1 METKKRPHA
10 DDAEQSRAKKRA
22 VSDDH
27 ASPSH
32 PNGTTTSHGDEP
44 KEGDDIEL
52 FRKEAIFRRM
62 RYYSREAERSQAR
75 VEDLE
80 RRFNTCQAGL
90 AALEACWTQLIGT
103 IRSLVKPED
112 LPSLEKES
120 EGVHDLAAHL
130 SSEADPEYVEALRDK
145 MQTTSDIIKA
155 FVSISAQSHS
165 GPSSEEM
172 LKRCQEAETERAAL
186 RSELTSVRARL
197 HDSESQRQNYH
208 EQLLAAEKRADR
220 LQSKSLT
227 SSSSAAQEEPNETV
241 STEPLS
247 SPDPP
252 AVNGN
257 SSLDSDEWKDLAE
270 LRETKI
276 EELTRE
282 NTELQTQLQ
291 TAQLQLRA
299 LPDEIVVESSQ
310 YKVLQERTSLLE
322 HTAKESQAEA
332 TKLKEQLDN
341 LMTARSDLEAGLK
354 AANETAL
361 NELQQALNKRD
372 SELLRMRTRN
382 DQVSAEINERR
393 EKEKARLSTAAEF
406 KTLAEARGERIAIL
420 ESETQRLKARLT
432 ANAGDE
438 DLMTFIWQNTSED
451 LSYVDDLRRRLSNAE
466 ERVEALQKTLAGRGD
481 AAKSEAEVRR
491 QLAHVQKQLD
501 KYQAVYGDASSMPP
515 ETAQLSEQL
524 QRKQDELDKL
534 RLQDKQ
540 REQAESAIYSEL
552 DKLSAAWEALEKQL
566 KKKVYD
572 LSAMDER
579 ISKVQMERAKTDNK
593 FFLCMRDKEAVD
605 NERKRLVQNLDRA
618 AKAIEKLGDAE
629 KNLQSRVATLEK
641 EVVLWKRMAE
651 EQKERGNA
659 LEFEVNEWH
668 LRAQGERKNADEMR
682 AASAENIKA
691 MEQKR
696 TELRKLEE
704 SLLKTKK
711 DAEKH
716 AAKLKLISA
725 SSNSSAN
732 EVELQK
738 EVDKCYRLLKC
749 STCQQNIR
757 NTVLTKCMHTFCRS
771 CIDARIATRQRKC
784 PACNLGFSQGEVTT
798 LFLQ

>member
-1 METKKRPHA
+1 METRKRPHA
-10 DDAEQSRAKKRA
+10 DDGEQSRAKKRA
-22 VSDDH
+22 VSDDR

-32 PNGTTTSHGDEP
+32 PNGTTTPIGDEP
-44 KEGDDIEL
+44 KEGDNIEL

-75 VEDLE
+75 VADLE

-120 EGVHDLAAHL
+120 EGIYDLAAHL

-145 MQTTSDIIKA
+145 MQTTSDIVKA
-155 FVSISAQSHS
+155 FVSISTQSHS

-172 LKRCQEAETERAAL
+172 MKRCQEAETERAAL

-197 HDSESQRQNYH
+197 RDSESQRQAYH
-208 EQLLAAEKRADR
+208 EQLLAAEKRVDR
-220 LQSKSLT
+220 LQSKSLV
-227 SSSSAAQEEPNETV
+227 SDSSAVKEEHSEHAP
-241 STEPLS
+241 TEPVS
-247 SPDPP
+247 SPGPP
-252 AVNGN
+252 AVNGTPA
-257 SSLDSDEWKDLAE
+257 LDSDEWKDLAE
-270 LRETKI
+270 LREKKI

-282 NTELQTQLQ
+282 NMELQTQLQ
-291 TAQLQLRA
+291 TTQLQLKA

-310 YKVLQERTSLLE
+310 YKVLQERASQLE

-341 LMTARSDLEAGLK
+341 LMISRSDLEAGLK
-354 AANETAL
+354 SANEAAL
-361 NELQQALNKRD
+361 TELQQALSKRD

-382 DQVSAEINERR
+382 DQISAEINERR
-393 EKEKARLSTAAEF
+393 EKEKARLSTASEF
-406 KTLAEARGERIAIL
+406 KALAEARAERIAIL
-420 ESETQRLKARLT
+420 ESETQRLKARLA

-438 DLMTFIWQNTSED
+438 DLMTFLWQSTSED
-451 LSYVDDLRRRLSNAE
+451 ISYVDDLKRRLSAAE
-466 ERVEALQKTLAGRGD
+466 ERVAALEKTLADRGD
-481 AAKSEAEVRR
+481 TAKSEAEVRR

-534 RLQDKQ
+534 HLQDKQ
-540 REQAESAIYSEL
+540 REQAESAIYGEL

-572 LSAMDER
+572 LSAADER
-579 ISKVQMERAKTDNK
+579 VSKMNIEKAKADNK
-593 FFLCMRDKEAVD
+593 FFLCMRDKEASD
-605 NERKRLVQNLDRA
+605 NERKRLAQNLDRA
-618 AKAIEKLGDAE
+618 AKAIERLGDAE
-629 KNLQSRVATLEK
+629 KNLQSKVNSLEK

-659 LEFEVNEWH
+659 LEFDVNEWH
-668 LRAQGERKNADEMR
+668 LRAQGERKSADELR
-682 AASAENIKA
+682 AAFAEHTKA

-725 SSNSSAN
+725 SSGSSAH
-732 EVELQK
+732 EAELQK
-738 EVDKCYRLLKC
+738 EVDKFYRLLKC
-749 STCQQNIR
+749 SVCQQNIR
-757 NTVLTKCMHTFCRS
+757 NTVITKCMHTFCRS

-784 PACNLGFSQGEVTT
+784 PACNLAFSNGEVTT
-798 LFLQ
+798 LYFQ

>member
-22 VSDDH
+22 VSDDR

-44 KEGDDIEL
+44 KEGDNIEL

-62 RYYSREAERSQAR
+62 RHYSREAERSQAR
-75 VEDLE
+75 VADLE

-120 EGVHDLAAHL
+120 EGIYNLTARL
-130 SSEADPEYVEALRDK
+130 SSEADPEYIKVLRDK
-145 MQTTSDIIKA
+145 MQTTSDIVKA
-155 FVSISAQSHS
+155 FVSISSQNHS

-172 LKRCQEAETERAAL
+172 LTRCQEAETERAIL
-186 RSELTSVRARL
+186 QSELSSVRARL
-197 HDSESQRQNYH
+197 RDSESQRQSYY

-227 SSSSAAQEEPNETV
+227 PGQSVAKEEPTD
-241 STEPLS
+241 STTTEMVS
-247 SPDPP
+247 SPGPP
-252 AVNGN
+252 PVNGTY
-257 SSLDSDEWKDLAE
+257 SLDSEEWKDLAS

-282 NTELQTQLQ
+282 NTELQLQLQ
-291 TAQLQLRA
+291 TAQLQLKT
-299 LPDEIVVESSQ
+299 LPDELVTESSQ
-310 YKVLQERTSLLE
+310 YKILQERASRLD
-322 HTAKESQAEA
+322 HIAKESQVEA
-332 TKLKEQLDN
+332 GKLKEQLDN
-341 LMTARSDLEAGLK
+341 LMTSRSDLEAGLK
-354 AANETAL
+354 SANDTAV
-361 NELQQALNKRD
+361 NELQQTLSKRD
-372 SELLRMRTRN
+372 SEILRLRSQR
-382 DQVSAEINERR
+382 DQVTAENNERKD
-393 EKEKARLSTAAEF
+393 KEKARLSTAAEF
-406 KTLAEARGERIAIL
+406 KALAEAREDRIAIL
-420 ESETQRLKARLT
+420 ESETKRLKARLA

-438 DLMTFIWQNTSED
+438 DLMAFFWQSTSED
-451 LSYVDDLRRRLSNAE
+451 QSYVEDLKGRLSAAE
-466 ERVEALQKTLAGRGD
+466 ERVAALEKTLASHGD
-481 AAKSEAEVRR
+481 AAKNEAEVRR

-501 KYQAVYGDASSMPP
+501 KYQTVYGDASSMPP

-534 RLQDKQ
+534 QLQDKQ
-540 REQAESAIYSEL
+540 REQAETAIYGEL

-572 LSAMDER
+572 LSAADER
-579 ISKVQMERAKTDNK
+579 IGKVNLEKAKAENR
-593 FFLCMRDKEAVD
+593 FFLCMRDKDASD
-605 NERKRLVQNLDRA
+605 GERKRLAQNLDRA
-618 AKAIEKLGDAE
+618 AKAIEKLSETE
-629 KNLQSRVATLEK
+629 KNLSSRVGTLEK

-651 EQKERGNA
+651 EQRERGNA

-668 LRAQGERKNADEMR
+668 FRAQGERKSADELR
-682 AASAENIKA
+682 VAFAENTKA
-691 MEQKR
+691 IEQKR

-716 AAKLKLISA
+716 AAKLKLAPA
-725 SSNSSAN
+725 SSESSDKEA
-732 EVELQK
+732 ELQG
-738 EVDKCYRLLKC
+738 ELDLCMSLLKC
-749 STCQQNIR
+749 STCQQNMR
-757 NTVLTKCMHTFCRS
+757 NTVITKCMHTFCRA
-771 CIDARIATRQRKC
+771 CVDARIATRQRKC
-784 PACNLGFSQGEVTT
+784 PACNLPFSQGEVQQ
-798 LFLQ
+798 LYLQ